1 MQMMMMMMM
10 MIIDSLVPTA
20 VHVASIWEEDPS
32 FYRLSAQNTIAFS
45 PYTDNLAP
53 LCNITRQKSVTWVFL
68 VLRKVLH
75 RSGGWV
81 VLIALFSLPPELPL
95 LLLPTKLHLSTECS
109 LCPALWISKQNS
121 VVVKPNSICANMA
134 FVSHQKQA
142 LGKTLI
148 FVQMHNRVNFACAR

>member
-1 MQMMMMMMM
+1 MQMMMT

-53 LCNITRQKSVTWVFL
+53 LCNITRQKSGTWVFL
-68 VLRKVLH
+68 VLRKVLQ

-81 VLIALFSLPPELPL
+81 VLIALFSPPGTTPSAPSQLNC
-95 LLLPTKLHLSTECS
+95 T
-109 LCPALWISKQNS
+109 
-121 VVVKPNSICANMA
+121 
-134 FVSHQKQA
+134 
-142 LGKTLI
+142 
-148 FVQMHNRVNFACAR
+148 